1 MSRIAAIA
9 ILLALSLGL
18 AACGKK
24 GDPAYPAGTQM
35 ETVTK
40 PDGTTKKEPKKP
52 TRPFVLD
59 GLLN

>member
-24 GDPAYPAGTQM
+24 GDPSYPAGTQM

-40 PDGTTKKEPKKP
+40 PDGTTKKEPKKS
-52 TRPFVLD
+52 TRPFALD